1 VTRSGSHHCVL
12 VALLVVLACER
23 AQQPPV
29 PPLPPPEDAT
39 LDRVEAGPY
48 ELDGVPFTLV
58 THIVRHAGEQSVH
71 ALQLVD
77 REGRVHHEASF
88 ERPEVAT
95 WGLEFTLTV
104 TAWPVRATSGDGLLL
119 SYEFMPSAP
128 MTGESVQGFG
138 VRGGTLRP
146 LWPPLEEYGELQ
158 LPGVDATGARGD
170 GDVILKSWRY
180 HFGLLLP
187 LAIDWSCAP
196 GSPTCVQLVPP
207 RADTVSGLAVF
218 DVWTDLRTPT
228 SAGSITLYAAP
239 LSDAREVLRVLTTSA
254 IEVIE
259 AAASASLSADQRL
272 GVTVRDEF
280 LRVRIDGREGWIR
293 GPEDFEAIGLPG
305 AG

>member
-1 VTRSGSHHCVL
+1 VTRYRSYHG
-12 VALLVVLACER
+12 ALLAILASLACER

-29 PPLPPPEDAT
+29 PPLPPPEHAA

-48 ELDGVPFTLV
+48 EVDGVGFTLV
-58 THIVRHAGEQSVH
+58 THVVRHADEQSVH
-71 ALQLVD
+71 AVQLVD
-77 REGRVHHEASF
+77 GEGRVHHEANF

-95 WGLEFTLTV
+95 WGLEFTLAV

-128 MTGESVQGFG
+128 MTGVSVQGFG

-158 LPGVDATGARGD
+158 LPAVDAAGARGD

-180 HFGLLLP
+180 HYGLLLP
-187 LAIDWSCAP
+187 LAIDWSCTP
-196 GSPTCVQLVPP
+196 GGPDCVRLEPP
-207 RADTVSGLAVF
+207 RIDTVSGLSLF
-218 DVWTDLRTPT
+218 DVWIDLRIPGRD
-228 SAGSITLYAAP
+228 GSITLYAAP
-239 LSDAREVLRVLTTSA
+239 LSDAREVVPVLTTSTV
-254 IEVIE
+254 EVIE
-259 AAASASLSADQRL
+259 AAASVSLSSDQRL
-272 GVTVRDEF
+272 GATVRDEF

>member
-1 VTRSGSHHCVL
+1 M
-12 VALLVVLACER
+12 
-23 AQQPPV
+23 
-29 PPLPPPEDAT
+29 
-39 LDRVEAGPY
+39 
-48 ELDGVPFTLV
+48 LV
-58 THIVRHAGEQSVH
+58 THVVRQADDQSVH

-77 REGRVHHEASF
+77 NAGRVHHEASF

-104 TAWPVRATSGDGLLL
+104 TAWPVRAASGDGLLL

-128 MTGESVQGFG
+128 MTGASVQGFG

-158 LPGVDATGARGD
+158 LPAVDAAGARGD

-180 HFGLLLP
+180 HYGLLLP

-196 GSPTCVQLVPP
+196 GSPECIQLEPP
-207 RADTVSGLAVF
+207 RADTASGLGLF
-218 DVWTDLRTPT
+218 DVWTDLRTPPGD
-228 SAGSITLYAAP
+228 GSVTLHAAP
-239 LSDAREVLRVLTTSA
+239 LSDVREVVPVLTTSA

-259 AAASASLSADQRL
+259 AAAGVSLSYDQRL